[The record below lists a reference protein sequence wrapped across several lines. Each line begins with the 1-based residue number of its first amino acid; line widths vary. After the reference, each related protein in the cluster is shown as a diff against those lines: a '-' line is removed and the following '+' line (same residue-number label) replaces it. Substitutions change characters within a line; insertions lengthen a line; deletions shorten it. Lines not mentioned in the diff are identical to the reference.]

1 MKPFVKIALF
11 VVFFLALAGIFTA
24 LYLFNMQH
32 KDLQKAKP
40 DYVISAVDLQKAF
53 EENES
58 LAVSTYV
65 NKVLEVNG
73 IIESVKKGEQNVLSI
88 TLKAGS
94 DLSAVICTFP
104 AETDSSK
111 FIPGNQIT
119 VRGDCSG
126 FLMDVLL
133 NNCVIL

>member
-1 MKPFVKIALF
+1 MKPFVKIVLF
-11 VVFFLALAGIFTA
+11 VVFFVALAGILTA
-24 LYLFNMQH
+24 LILFNMQH
-32 KDLQKAKP
+32 KNLQKAKP

-65 NKVLEVNG
+65 NKVLEVTG
-73 IIESVKKGEQNVLSI
+73 TIESVKTGENNVRSI
-88 TLKAGS
+88 VLKTGS
-94 DLSAVICTFP
+94 DFSTVICTFP
-104 AETDSSK
+104 RETDPAK
-111 FIPGNQIT
+111 FTPGNQIT